1 MQVLEGVRTTDDLG
15 NDTLSTATVR
25 HLIIYIGT
33 HLEETG
39 TSNLGCV
46 GSEDVRTP
54 EKGVHLVAAVDAT
67 LYLPTTFHHEE
78 TTAAALSRLL
88 LQRQQTLHL
97 GVLGT
102 RYQFHDYK
110 SSHSFNHNVLLASL
124 GMRQSPRGESD
135 TLPTLGPSG
144 RQERLNCCEKKRRQN
159 VVSHFLMVSLL

>member
-1 MQVLEGVRTTDDLG
+1 MRSTDHFC
-15 NDTLSTATVR
+15 NDTFGTSTVR
-25 HLIIYIGT
+25 HLIIYICS
-33 HLEETG
+33 HLEEAG
-39 TSNLGCV
+39 TSNLGFF

-54 EKGVHLVAAVDAT
+54 EKGVHLIAAADAT
-67 LYLPTTFHHEE
+67 CYLPTTFHHEE
-78 TTAAALSRLL
+78 TTAATLSSLL
-88 LQRQQTLHL
+88 LQRQQALHL

-110 SSHSFNHNVLLASL
+110 SSHSFNHNVLQASL
-124 GMRQSPRGESD
+124 GIRQSPRGESD